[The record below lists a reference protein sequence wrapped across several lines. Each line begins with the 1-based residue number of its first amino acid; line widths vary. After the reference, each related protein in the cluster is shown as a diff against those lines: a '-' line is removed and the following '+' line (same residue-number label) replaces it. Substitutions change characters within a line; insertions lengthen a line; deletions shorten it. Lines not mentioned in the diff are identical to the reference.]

1 MPIYDFKCRE
11 CGEVSEVLVRN
22 VESPDIRC
30 PACGGS
36 NMEKLISSSF
46 LIKASQLYTTGTC
59 CGRTERCGSPPCST
73 DEGCR
78 RH

>member
-22 VESPDIRC
+22 VESQDIKC

-36 NMEKLISSSF
+36 NTEKLISSSF
-46 LIKASQLYTTGTC
+46 LIKASQLATGGTC
-59 CGRTERCGSPPCST
+59 CGRAERCDSPPCST
-73 DEGCR
+73 GEGCR